1 MKQKTPESSLVRD
14 LTGLGPFTV
23 DDFLGGRVR
32 LIQLKEGYRAGMDAV
47 LLAAS
52 IPALAGDR
60 ALDLGAATGGVAI
73 CLGKRVA
80 GVAVDGIE
88 IQPDLVRVAEANITL
103 NDLEGRVSVH
113 HGSVG
118 DIGLEAIPKNT
129 YDHVFANPPY
139 LEGDTAIPPPAKTKG
154 IAHVGGDCTIGDW
167 VKFALSRVKARGTLT
182 FIFRADRMPDLC
194 HLLYGKAGEIVIFP
208 LWPRAG
214 VVAKRVLVQAR
225 KGLAGVATITPGL
238 ALHGTAER
246 YTVEAEEVL
255 RAGRPIDLA
264 QYHRAKKP

>member
-1 MKQKTPESSLVRD
+1 MKQNAPEADLLRA

-52 IPALAGDR
+52 IPACAGDR

-73 CLGKRVA
+73 CLGLRVA

-88 IQPDLVRVAEANITL
+88 IQPDLARVAGANIAL
-103 NDLEGRVSVH
+103 NGLEGRVSVH

-118 DIGLEAIPKNT
+118 DIGFEDIPKNT

-139 LEGDTAIPPPAKTKG
+139 LEGDTAIPPPVKTKG
-154 IAHVGGDCTIGDW
+154 IAHVGGDCTIEDW
-167 VKFALSRVKARGTLT
+167 ANFALSRVKNRGTLT
-182 FIFRADRMPDLC
+182 FIFRADRMPDLY
-194 HLLYGKAGEIVIFP
+194 HLLYGKAGEIVIYP

-214 VVAKRVLVQAR
+214 VAAKRVLVQAR
-225 KGLAGVATITPGL
+225 KGLAGVATFAPGL
-238 ALHGTAER
+238 ALHGAGGR

-255 RAGRPIDLA
+255 REGRPIDLA